1 MKISI
6 IVTTYNRPDAL
17 AAVLDSLALQS
28 GEYEVIVA
36 DDGSTAETARLIKS
50 LNYPVQLTHIWQE
63 DQGFRAAAARNRAAA
78 AASGDYLIFLDGDC
92 MVFADFCTQHRAL
105 AAAGWSIAGNRILAA
120 KEFSSMLLKAPNP
133 ARVCHW
139 SNAEWKVAK
148 AKGDVNKA
156 TANLRFTLGPLRN
169 IGAHRWQRVRT
180 CNLGVWRSDF
190 VAVNGFDEDFQGW
203 GYEDSDFAVRLIR
216 SGVKIKDGRF
226 AVPVLH
232 LWHQENDR
240 SQERDNW
247 AKFEATL
254 NGKHIAA
261 QRGVDQ
267 YLAK

>member
-17 AAVLDSLALQS
+17 AAVLDSLALQE
-28 GEYEVIVA
+28 GDYEVIVA
-36 DDGSTAETARLIKS
+36 DDGSKPETAALIQS
-50 LNYPVQLTHIWQE
+50 LQYPVRLAHIWQE
-63 DQGFRAAAARNRAAA
+63 DIGFRAAAARNRAAA
-78 AASGDYLIFLDGDC
+78 DASGDYLIFLDGDC

-105 AAAGWSIAGNRILAA
+105 AKKGWAIAGNRILAA
-120 KEFSSMLLKAPNP
+120 KEFSAMLLKAPNP

-139 SNAEWKVAK
+139 SNAEWKAAQ

-156 TANLRFTLGPLRN
+156 TANLRLALGPLRKLGSN
-169 IGAHRWQRVRT
+169 RWQRVRT

-190 VAVNGFDEDFQGW
+190 IAVNGFDEDFQGW

-216 SGVKIKDGRF
+216 SGIKIKDGRF

-240 SQERDNW
+240 TQERDNW

-254 NGKHIAA
+254 NGDHIRAK
-261 QRGVDQ
+261 RGLDQ
-267 YLAK
+267 YL